1 MDDLNFKLTS
11 AVRSYDIIA
20 ALNKIEKEI
29 DNPNQARFASGP
41 NQVKKHRS
49 KKWKNGIK
57 TKNKKK

>member
-29 DNPNQARFASGP
+29 DNPNRARFTSGS
-41 NQVKKHRS
+41 VKMKRHRS
-49 KKWKNGIK
+49 KKWRNGIK
-57 TKNKKK
+57 TKKK